1 MNPFALNEIA
11 AAVMEVERRDKIAL
25 GAEDQALLERTGAT
39 HLATFSGRL
48 RTLTPEVYRQLD
60 DALRPHDLFPL
71 LRETPTG
78 HALHIVQGRVYP
90 AREFSVLLP
99 LGLFLLTLL
108 SVLYT
113 GTLIA
118 IGELSLSSAEAAQA
132 VAAALPSNLWRG
144 APYALSI
151 LLILGAHEAGHWVQM
166 RRYRVASSL
175 PFFLPAFGLSPLGT
189 FGAGILLKEPMLNR
203 RVLLDVGATG
213 PWMGVLFALPI
224 LIIGLAT
231 SQVLEVSG
239 GVVEGNSILY
249 WLAKVAVFG
258 RPLPDGQVDVMV
270 NQLAWAGWTGL
281 FVTAL
286 NLLPIGQLDGGHT
299 LYALLGRRAR
309 TMYGPVMALIL
320 VGALFFSSAWVL
332 LGLLVA
338 FLGRTYAVP
347 LDDVTPLDP
356 LRRRWALATLV
367 LFGLCIVPIP
377 LAYNGMSDGLLSGL
391 LMSVGLSVIW
401 RMVRG

>member
-1 MNPFALNEIA
+1 
-11 AAVMEVERRDKIAL
+11 MEVECEGKIAL
-25 GAEDQALLERTGAT
+25 EMEDQALLERTGAAYLT
-39 HLATFSGRL
+39 SFSGTL
-48 RTLTPEVYRQLD
+48 RAISPDVYQQLD
-60 DALRPHDLFPL
+60 EALRPHNLFPL

-78 HALHIVQGRVYP
+78 HMLHIIQGRVYP
-90 AREFSVLLP
+90 SREVSVLLP

-118 IGELSLSSAEAAQA
+118 IGELSLSDPAAAQA
-132 VAAALPSNLWRG
+132 VAAALPANLWRG

-151 LLILGAHEAGHWVQM
+151 LLILGAHEVGHWVQL

-189 FGAGILLKEPMLNR
+189 FGAGILLKEPMPNR
-203 RVLLDVGATG
+203 RALLEVGATG

-224 LIIGLAT
+224 LLIGLAT
-231 SQVLEVSG
+231 SQVVEISG
-239 GVVEGNSILY
+239 GAVEGNSVLY
-249 WLAKVAVFG
+249 WLAKVIVFG
-258 RPLPDGQVDVMV
+258 RPLPDGQFDVLV

-309 TMYGPVMALIL
+309 AMFSPVMTLIL

-332 LGLLVA
+332 LGLLAA

-356 LRRRWALATLV
+356 LRRRWAWATLG

-377 LAYNGMSDGLLSGL
+377 LAYNGLSDGLLSGL
-391 LMSVGLSVIW
+391 LMSVSLWIVW
-401 RMVRG
+401 HVVRR

>member
-1 MNPFALNEIA
+1 MEI
-11 AAVMEVERRDKIAL
+11 ERQGKVDL
-25 GAEDQALLERTGAT
+25 ETEDQALLSRTGAT
-39 HLATFSGRL
+39 HLTSFSG
-48 RTLTPEVYRQLD
+48 TLQTISPDVYQQLD
-60 DALRPHDLFPL
+60 EALRPHNLFPL

-78 HALHIVQGRVYP
+78 HALHIIEGRAYP
-90 AREFSVLLP
+90 SREVSVLLP
-99 LGLFLLTLL
+99 LGLFLLTVL

-118 IGELSLSSAEAAQA
+118 IGELSLSDPAAAQA
-132 VAAALPSNLWRG
+132 VASSLPANLWRG

-166 RRYRVASSL
+166 RRHRVASSL

-189 FGAGILLKEPMLNR
+189 FGAGIILKEPMPNR

-224 LIIGLAT
+224 LLIGLAT
-231 SQVLEVSG
+231 SQVVEISG
-239 GVVEGNSILY
+239 GAVEGNSLLY
-249 WLAKVAVFG
+249 WLAKVIVFG
-258 RPLPDGQVDVMV
+258 RPLPDGQVDVLV

-309 TMYGPVMALIL
+309 AMFSPVMALIL

-356 LRRRWALATLV
+356 LRRRWAWATLG

-377 LAYNGMSDGLLSGL
+377 LAYNGLSDGLLSGL
-391 LMSVGLSVIW
+391 LMSVGLWVVW
-401 RMVRG
+401 HGVRR

>member
-1 MNPFALNEIA
+1 MEI
-11 AAVMEVERRDKIAL
+11 ERQGKVDL
-25 GAEDQALLERTGAT
+25 ETEDQALLSRTGAAQLT
-39 HLATFSGRL
+39 SFSGTL
-48 RTLTPEVYRQLD
+48 RTISPDVYQQLD
-60 DALRPHDLFPL
+60 EALRPHNLFPL

-78 HALHIVQGRVYP
+78 HALHIIEGRAYP
-90 AREFSVLLP
+90 SREVSVLLP
-99 LGLFLLTLL
+99 LGLFLLTVL

-118 IGELSLSSAEAAQA
+118 IGELSLSDPAAAQA
-132 VAAALPSNLWRG
+132 VASSLPANLWRG

-151 LLILGAHEAGHWVQM
+151 LLILGAHEAGHWVQL

-189 FGAGILLKEPMLNR
+189 FGAGILLKEPMPNR
-203 RVLLDVGATG
+203 RALLDVGATG

-224 LIIGLAT
+224 LLIGLAT
-231 SQVLEVSG
+231 SQVVEISG
-239 GVVEGNSILY
+239 GAVEGNSLLY
-249 WLAKVAVFG
+249 WLAKVIVFG
-258 RPLPDGQVDVMV
+258 RPLPDGQVDVLV

-309 TMYGPVMALIL
+309 AMFSPVMTLIL

-356 LRRRWALATLV
+356 LRRRWAWATLG

-377 LAYNGMSDGLLSGL
+377 LAYNGLSDGLLSGL
-391 LMSVGLSVIW
+391 LMSVSMWVVW
-401 RMVRG
+401 HTVRR